1 MPICM
6 IALMNLLYEFP
17 SYRSKRV
24 RTDRYQ
30 AEFLK
35 NHVTGRAENLIFS
48 LWGT

>member
-24 RTDRYQ
+24 RTDCYQ

-35 NHVTGRAENLIFS
+35 NHVTGRAKNLIFS